1 MEEMRADLNRSNA
14 AVRTEIENFKVE
26 VKDLVENMNKYSER
40 LEENIGAI
48 DTLKQSV
55 DCLSTKI
62 EELKVQSAISNKEI
76 DEKPRSLRLEVR
88 KLRLKIF
95 LPLPRSNTRRTCCCP
110 GHSTR
115 KPRSYRLEART
126 LHLDPG
132 LLPLE
137 GLRTTLDI
145 VKKKNRESKRSQ
157 IWALPMKNTKSA
169 KLFLGTL
176 DDPILDGMPLEA
188 RSERGAVCSILEQNS
203 A

>member
-1 MEEMRADLNRSNA
+1 MGFLHPHIL
-14 AVRTEIENFKVE
+14 TPHQ
-26 VKDLVENMNKYSER
+26 LVDALSEAKNHLR
-40 LEENIGAI
+40 NGTRFPVPINLDQAHNVLK
-48 DTLKQSV
+48 TLRITAYFSEGK
-55 DCLSTKI
+55 L
-62 EELKVQSAISNKEI
+62 
-76 DEKPRSLRLEVR
+76 KPRSLRLEVR

-145 VKKKNRESKRSQ
+145 EKKKNRNGRPSGPPPGNGPSGSR
-157 IWALPMKNTKSA
+157 P
-169 KLFLGTL
+169 
-176 DDPILDGMPLEA
+176 
-188 RSERGAVCSILEQNS
+188 
-203 A
+203 

>member
-1 MEEMRADLNRSNA
+1 ME
-14 AVRTEIENFKVE
+14 K
-26 VKDLVENMNKYSER
+26 
-40 LEENIGAI
+40 
-48 DTLKQSV
+48 
-55 DCLSTKI
+55 
-62 EELKVQSAISNKEI
+62 
-76 DEKPRSLRLEVR
+76 VR

-145 VKKKNRESKRSQ
+145 VKKKNRNGRPSGPPAGKRTLRISPEVLKTGEKSSA
-157 IWALPMKNTKSA
+157 IRAISANVGNKLCTLIIDSGSDCTIVKYHPEILPKSGINTLQKIHLAGISGPNVETM
-169 KLFLGTL
+169 GTAEL
-176 DDPILDGMPLEA
+176 WLREPLENFKVSHVFHVVETNFPIPA
-188 RSERGAVCSILEQNS
+188 DGLIGNDFFNRFICSN
-203 A
+203 

>member
-1 MEEMRADLNRSNA
+1 
-14 AVRTEIENFKVE
+14 
-26 VKDLVENMNKYSER
+26 
-40 LEENIGAI
+40 
-48 DTLKQSV
+48 
-55 DCLSTKI
+55 
-62 EELKVQSAISNKEI
+62 
-76 DEKPRSLRLEVR
+76 KPRSLRLEVR

-145 VKKKNRESKRSQ
+145 AKKKNRNGRPSGPPPGNGPSGSRPRS
-157 IWALPMKNTKSA
+157 
-169 KLFLGTL
+169 
-176 DDPILDGMPLEA
+176 
-188 RSERGAVCSILEQNS
+188 
-203 A
+203 

>member
-1 MEEMRADLNRSNA
+1 MERGRYLYYCLLDLLTLA
-14 AVRTEIENFKVE
+14 QTPI
-26 VKDLVENMNKYSER
+26 
-40 LEENIGAI
+40 NI
-48 DTLKQSV
+48 
-55 DCLSTKI
+55 
-62 EELKVQSAISNKEI
+62 
-76 DEKPRSLRLEVR
+76 KPRSLRLEVR

-145 VKKKNRESKRSQ
+145 VKKKNRNGRPSGPPPGNGPSGSRPRS
-157 IWALPMKNTKSA
+157 
-169 KLFLGTL
+169 
-176 DDPILDGMPLEA
+176 
-188 RSERGAVCSILEQNS
+188 
-203 A
+203 

>member
-1 MEEMRADLNRSNA
+1 
-14 AVRTEIENFKVE
+14 
-26 VKDLVENMNKYSER
+26 
-40 LEENIGAI
+40 
-48 DTLKQSV
+48 
-55 DCLSTKI
+55 
-62 EELKVQSAISNKEI
+62 
-76 DEKPRSLRLEVR
+76 KPRSLRLEVR

-157 IWALPMKNTKSA
+157 IV
-169 KLFLGTL
+169 KLYICMVCYRVLSPQATL
-176 DDPILDGMPLEA
+176 LDFFFPKILVL
-188 RSERGAVCSILEQNS
+188 Q
-203 A
+203 